1 MGCQSG
7 QLMLNP
13 RRRRPD
19 LVKDFLAGPVFKF
32 TYLFYLPQSCK
43 DLDLLMDL
51 KNLDAE
57 CGQLIADAEEVNGF

>member
-7 QLMLNP
+7 QLMLNS
-13 RRRRPD
+13 RRRRPE

-43 DLDLLMDL
+43 DGASGLTYGL
-51 KNLDAE
+51 KKLG
-57 CGQLIADAEEVNGF
+57 C

>member
-7 QLMLNP
+7 QLMLNS

-19 LVKDFLAGPVFKF
+19 LVKDFLAGPVFKL

-43 DLDLLMDL
+43 DGASGLTYGL
-51 KNLDAE
+51 KKHG
-57 CGQLIADAEEVNGF
+57 C